1 MAMMVEIDEPYHSSC
16 QKLLFSATLT
26 HDPSKIIPLGLR
38 DPRYFV
44 VGDRTGVGAAEETFA
59 FPATLSVR
67 TQAYPPTQLR
77 ASIDMFAL
85 GTHVCMF
92 AL

>member
-1 MAMMVEIDEPYHSSC
+1 MAEIDEPYHSSC

-26 HDPSKIIPLGLR
+26 HDPSKIVPLGLR

-44 VGDRTGVGAAEETFA
+44 VGDRAGVGAAEETFA

-67 TQAYPPTQLR
+67 TQTQPL
-77 ASIDMFAL
+77 
-85 GTHVCMF
+85 T
-92 AL
+92 